1 MFRKTAIVFSHMAMN
16 NKAALRIPDI
26 PYPIDY
32 IIKVLIRQG
41 IWDQSWITYN
51 NNIYNV
57 LKSLSISIYLKLRIY
72 VLFLSSITLNKM
84 QDAKTLSKKPI
95 YYSALYAQVQGVH

>member
-32 IIKVLIRQG
+32 IIKGKVSG
-41 IWDQSWITYN
+41 TN
-51 NNIYNV
+51 
-57 LKSLSISIYLKLRIY
+57 
-72 VLFLSSITLNKM
+72 
-84 QDAKTLSKKPI
+84 
-95 YYSALYAQVQGVH
+95 HE